1 MKLLQVSDIHGN
13 LEMAEKIP
21 AKARGLGADLIVIA
35 GDLTHFGGREKAREI
50 LEIIAE
56 AGLQIFFVSGNCD
69 SPELLEWSP
78 EDLKATNLHGRIVEF
93 SGYLFAGVGGGS
105 GKFGTL
111 TELEEEEFENILRSL
126 RPEKSGRLILVAH
139 SPPYGTEA
147 DYTGVKHIGSAAV
160 RRFVED
166 VQPILVC
173 AGHAHE
179 GRSITRLGE
188 TVIVN
193 AGAAKDG
200 FCAVIDVE
208 DGRVDPQLLTL

>member
-1 MKLLQVSDIHGN
+1 M
-13 LEMAEKIP
+13 EMAGRIP
-21 AKARGLGADLIVIA
+21 ARARSLKADLIVVA

-50 LEIIAE
+50 LEKIAE

-78 EDLKATNLHGRIVEF
+78 EDLKATNLHGRVVEF

-111 TELEEEEFENILRSL
+111 TELEEGEFEEILRSL
-126 RPEKSGRLILVAH
+126 KPEKPGRLILVAH
-139 SPPYGTEA
+139 SPPYGIEA

-188 TVIVN
+188 TIVVN
-193 AGAAKDG
+193 AGAARDG

-208 DGRVDPQLLTL
+208 DGRVDPQLLIL